1 MSWQQN
7 VVLQRPVGPP
17 KRREERPYTAPNG
30 NSGDSSILRY
40 IKTLTSHQTNAKQQ
54 RMDRYLRQV
63 KHPQPADERVA
74 IGPKSLPTTANKH
87 QPFAKSLVA
96 TAAPASQLQ
105 KKNGPPKVLQHE
117 PKARSDRSSQGKTA
131 GRKSK
136 GRPQAKRQYEGAQ
149 SRQQRKKVKE
159 TPTNQQNTGI
169 GSLDRFRLH
178 GTWSQDKTQT
188 ATTAKREPRPA
199 TVQSAECKE
208 ALLPAQGSSDRA
220 QGTMKSRFWPSVA
233 TSGQCV
239 GPQVP
244 LGPFRSYTLGTSEDP
259 PSKPTRL
266 LDDDS
271 SLPTLKGIAIGN
283 GVVSTSAWVE
293 SAIPF
298 LKSYNY
304 GYQFLGSNEEDLQ
317 HSSDLFSSAIANCRR
332 GGNLRYSSSDGVSS
346 DCAEALQRFNEIASR
361 AASSVFNLG
370 RNVYD
375 IRRECH
381 QEDELHLCYRFSRLQ
396 DFVNTAATKAYFNEA
411 SHNWKLCSSGASG
424 ELAPLDHLEESES
437 NVARALAHGVRV
449 LVYGGDADTV
459 VNWMSQDSWTRAL
472 AWEHQP
478 AFTAADFED
487 VNFQG
492 QTIGRV
498 RTSHGFS
505 FMKVYGAG
513 HMVPHDQPATSYEMV
528 RSFLYDAPGEGMFS

>member
-1 MSWQQN
+1 MQLHAWWLLLVTFIARCCMFSEGERAIAQASDLAHEYPSSTSLCGENLAKETGTLNGLYYVLYESSSTKDNVPVILWLSGGPGCSGLVALLFENGPCMFDDEADNIALNPYSWTGLAHVIYLDQ
-7 VVLQRPVGPP
+7 P
-17 KRREERPYTAPNG
+17 KGTGYSGGVNAFMQPWSLGGAADSMREF
-30 NSGDSSILRY
+30 
-40 IKTLTSHQTNAKQQ
+40 
-54 RMDRYLRQV
+54 LRQFY
-63 KHPQPADERVA
+63 
-74 IGPKSLPTTANKH
+74 LKH
-87 QPFAKSLVA
+87 QKLKAQDFYAFGESYAGHYVPDL
-96 TAAPASQLQ
+96 AA
-105 KKNGPPKVLQHE
+105 
-117 PKARSDRSSQGKTA
+117 
-131 GRKSK
+131 
-136 GRPQAKRQYEGAQ
+136 
-149 SRQQRKKVKE
+149 
-159 TPTNQQNTGI
+159 
-169 GSLDRFRLH
+169 
-178 GTWSQDKTQT
+178 
-188 ATTAKREPRPA
+188 
-199 TVQSAECKE
+199 
-208 ALLPAQGSSDRA
+208 
-220 QGTMKSRFWPSVA
+220 
-233 TSGQCV
+233 
-239 GPQVP
+239 
-244 LGPFRSYTLGTSEDP
+244 
-259 PSKPTRL
+259 RL